1 MQTVICAK
9 KDAELIHFLCF
20 FECLSMQCSYR
31 LNSSYKGGHIML
43 HIFGSMVKKRTVIS
57 LAVLYIVLL
66 MIVIIAGKIKKM
78 KLSSENIST
87 STTGSDEAT

>member
-9 KDAELIHFLCF
+9 KDTELIHFLCF

-43 HIFGSMVKKRTVIS
+43 HIFGSMVKKR
-57 LAVLYIVLL
+57 
-66 MIVIIAGKIKKM
+66 MIFVQRMSAALWSM
-78 KLSSENIST
+78 CLVFKLS
-87 STTGSDEAT
+87 GPMA